1 MAAAEKSHVLDTLR
15 ADGTIKEVLAGFR
28 AKGGLERVGR
38 KDAGESLASFRIY
51 RWANYALSLPPDE
64 PMLPL
69 FWQGFFSLFFA
80 RYMSPSLSLFV
91 GCCQMCNACSQHS
104 NLKCD

>member
-15 ADGTIKEVLAGFR
+15 ADGTIKEVLTGFR

-51 RWANYALSLPPDE
+51 RYE
-64 PMLPL
+64 EYII
-69 FWQGFFSLFFA
+69 FSVA
-80 RYMSPSLSLFV
+80 KYV
-91 GCCQMCNACSQHS
+91 H
-104 NLKCD
+104 